1 MHQALSQLNIGITL
15 QPFFALTEWLEE
27 SIACH
32 VHIHTEAPT
41 SRLFY
46 LYV

>member
-15 QPFFALTEWLEE
+15 QPFFALTEWLED
-27 SIACH
+27 
-32 VHIHTEAPT
+32 IHTEAPT